1 MARHFRMQSFDL
13 YDKLGMKKKKYRVQT
28 SASSSSSNSNSLAE
42 NSTFSASFSL
52 TEQKN
57 FRTKSAETVKRSE
70 NSPVNF
76 EKQLPRPDFLIRAL
90 PVHEKR
96 FVPFNDNPSV
106 SSRHRSVNTPKFN
119 LYSDRKPEVVNITLR
134 VTDLNYAPIEKNTR
148 KGLVPFEKTIGRK
161 PQSLEPPVPD
171 KLEIVDYSPL
181 VKNVMVPNIGKNS
194 SRTVESD
201 VPLFMVNPGDR
212 GENISFK
219 SLKMNNYKNRDL
231 LSLSSGFGSHIIER
245 QPYPIPIKGRC
256 PKIVKVLKAK
266 LKMT

>member
-1 MARHFRMQSFDL
+1 MHSYDL

-28 SASSSSSNSNSLAE
+28 SGSESTSETLAE

-76 EKQLPRPDFLIRAL
+76 QKQLPRPEFLIRAL

-119 LYSDRKPEVVNITLR
+119 LYSDRKPEQVNITLR
-134 VTDLNYAPIEKNTR
+134 ATDLNYAPIEKNMR

-161 PQSLEPPVPD
+161 PESSDPPVPD
-171 KLEIVDYSPL
+171 KLEIIDYSGKD
-181 VKNVMVPNIGKNS
+181 KNVMIPNMGKSS

-201 VPLFMVNPGDR
+201 LPLFMVNPGDR
-212 GENISFK
+212 GKNISFK
-219 SLKMNNYKNRDL
+219 SIEMNNYMNRDF
-231 LSLSSGFGSHIIER
+231 LSLISGFGNHIIER
-245 QPYPIPIKGRC
+245 QAYPIPIKGQC